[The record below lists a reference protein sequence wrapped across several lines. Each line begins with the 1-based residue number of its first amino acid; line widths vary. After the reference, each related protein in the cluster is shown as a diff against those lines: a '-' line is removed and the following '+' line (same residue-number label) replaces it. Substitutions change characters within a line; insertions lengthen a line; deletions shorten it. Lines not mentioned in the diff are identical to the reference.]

1 MTTELDPYIRIAVLE
16 KANEMLESQLSALSI
31 QNWELA
37 VRIREQ
43 SLHII
48 TLEMGSIENLMQ
60 IL

>member
-16 KANEMLESQLSALSI
+16 KTNEMLESQLSALSI

-43 SLHII
+43 SLQIVS
-48 TLEMGSIENLMQ
+48 LEMGSIENLMQ